1 LVCAS
6 ATIVRSSTLVLV
18 ITMNNQQEQRARK
31 ILKRLADAVES
42 IDEFNIGENLLC
54 VRISDYGYTEA
65 MIFDFKSG
73 VVACADN
80 EFEKLTT
87 ISIEEWF
94 KSQSF

>member
-1 LVCAS
+1 
-6 ATIVRSSTLVLV
+6 
-18 ITMNNQQEQRARK
+18 MNKEFEFRAKK
-31 ILKRLADAVES
+31 ILNRLAGEVEKF
-42 IDEFNIGENLLC
+42 DEFNIGENLLC